1 LGLDTRIGTPPAE
14 QGLVAHVRPFSF
26 AGLPPQAVQAYE
38 ANQARVRDA
47 GTRGTPHRPGN
58 GGDRSRSPLL
68 VMRQLRSAPI
78 EDCNRE
84 DYFMPSATSHTRL
97 EPVSPRNAVL
107 LFVDQ
112 QQGLF
117 SRIHEPDQTRRNL
130 FALARSARLLGVPA
144 VLTTAL
150 AAGPNGPQLT
160 ELTET
165 FAGEEIIDRTLIN
178 AWQDSRVHDAV
189 TRTGRGKVIIAG
201 TGLDVCAQLPALAS
215 AAEGYDAYVV
225 IDAPPLLPM
234 PDCQLIGGFVDKF
247 IVVLACDKT
256 PRRAL
261 AEALN
266 VLAPDKVLG
275 LVFNRNDQ
283 LLSDYRREDYGE
295 KVRGAR
301 WRWAAKRIQPF
312 NGAKTRSS
320 DIR

>member
-1 LGLDTRIGTPPAE
+1 
-14 QGLVAHVRPFSF
+14 
-26 AGLPPQAVQAYE
+26 
-38 ANQARVRDA
+38 
-47 GTRGTPHRPGN
+47 
-58 GGDRSRSPLL
+58 
-68 VMRQLRSAPI
+68 
-78 EDCNRE
+78 
-84 DYFMPSATSHTRL
+84 MPSATSHTRL

-225 IDAPPLLPM
+225 IDACGRFEPVPSIATISRLTQAGVALVNTRVIILETMADNAHPKASQIYATLP
-234 PDCQLIGGFVDKF
+234 
-247 IVVLACDKT
+247 A
-256 PRRAL
+256 
-261 AEALN
+261 
-266 VLAPDKVLG
+266 G
-275 LVFNRNDQ
+275 LVIMDGT
-283 LLSDYRREDYGE
+283 RE
-295 KVRGAR
+295 A
-301 WRWAAKRIQPF
+301 
-312 NGAKTRSS
+312 
-320 DIR
+320 